1 MKELNKILYDKITLL
16 LRKYLNSSQLLDYSN
31 EIEAISLLKSFDQK
45 PEELLE
51 VNLKGVAARKLIDKT
66 ISFAN
71 ENLSTENYQKSL
83 YDLASMLAECEEMNI
98 SEEILTN
105 LINDVKSE
113 QLKAESLLVLA
124 DILIRKSFWDKSI
137 ILIVQ
142 AKELFEDLNDTVGVA
157 KCENL
162 CGTYYGERGEI
173 VSARNHFINSLNLL
187 NENEDDKLAANI
199 ESNLAILEIVCGN
212 YDTAKKYFTRAI
224 NKFEKLGEYKR
235 IAIQRHNMGMM
246 YLDQKTYDRAIVEF
260 DSVISLATNKQYH
273 TILAISY
280 LGKANALALMNKNK
294 EALEFCY
301 KAMDIAIRIEDRLTI
316 ADVYRV
322 FGIIERNFKHF
333 DLAEKYLNIS
343 LRLNDE
349 VKNRLNTAETSY
361 EFGVLYNESGNNK
374 GKEDWLKKAL
384 IYYEEIKAAQ
394 KVNHITEL
402 LATT

>member
-199 ESNLAILEIVCGN
+199 ESNLAILEIVYGN

-294 EALEFCY
+294 EGLEFCY

-361 EFGVLYNESGNNK
+361 EFGLLYNESGNNK

>member
-16 LRKYLNSSQLLDYSN
+16 LRKYLISSQLLDYSN

-51 VNLKGVAARKLIDKT
+51 VNLKDVAARKLIDKT

-246 YLDQKTYDRAIVEF
+246 YLNQKTYDRAIVEF

-294 EALEFCY
+294 EGLEFCY

-361 EFGVLYNESGNNK
+361 EFGLLYNESGNNK

>member
-142 AKELFEDLNDTVGVA
+142 AKELFGDLNDKIGVA

-187 NENEDDKLAANI
+187 NENEDDKLAAKI

-246 YLDQKTYDRAIVEF
+246 YLDQKTCDRAIVEF

-294 EALEFCY
+294 EGLEFCY

-361 EFGVLYNESGNNK
+361 EFGLLYNESGNNK

>member
-1 MKELNKILYDKITLL
+1 MKESNKILYDKVNNLL
-16 LRKYLNSSQLLDYSN
+16 KKYLNTSQLQNYSN
-31 EIEAISLLKSFDQK
+31 ELDAISLPKFFNQK
-45 PEELLE
+45 QEFKE
-51 VNLKGVAARKLIDKT
+51 VNFKDVAARKLIDKT
-66 ISFAN
+66 ISFAK
-71 ENLSTENYQKSL
+71 ENLDTDRYQNLL

-98 SEEILTN
+98 SEEILTH
-105 LINDVKSE
+105 LINDVKAD

-142 AKELFEDLNDTVGVA
+142 AREIFGDLNDKIGLA

-187 NENEDDKLAANI
+187 NENEDDKLAAKI

-212 YDTAKKYFTRAI
+212 YEASKKYFTRAI
-224 NKFEKLGEYKR
+224 DKFEKLGEYKR
-235 IAIQRHNMGMM
+235 IAIQRHNLGMM
-246 YLDQKTYDRAIVEF
+246 YLDQKNYDRAAVEF
-260 DSVISLATNKQYH
+260 DIVISLAINKQYH

-294 EALEFCY
+294 EALEYCY
-301 KAMDIAIRIEDRLTI
+301 KAMDVAIRIEDRLTI

-322 FGIIERNFKHF
+322 FGIIERNFKHY
-333 DLAEKYLNIS
+333 DLAEKYLIIS

-361 EFGVLYNESGNNK
+361 EFGLLYNESGNNK
-374 GKEDWLKKAL
+374 EKEDWLKKAL
-384 IYYEEIKAAQ
+384 KYYEEIKAAQ
-394 KVNHITEL
+394 KVNHITGL

>member
-51 VNLKGVAARKLIDKT
+51 VNLKDVAARKLIDKT

-294 EALEFCY
+294 EGLEFCY

-361 EFGVLYNESGNNK
+361 EFGLLYNESGNNK

>member
-294 EALEFCY
+294 EGLEFCY

-361 EFGVLYNESGNNK
+361 EFGLLYNESGNNK

>member
-1 MKELNKILYDKITLL
+1 MRELNKILYNKITVL
-16 LRKYLNSSQLLDYSN
+16 LRKYLNSSQLHDYLK
-31 EIEAISLLKSFDQK
+31 ELEAISSPKSFDQK
-45 PEELLE
+45 QELKE
-51 VNLKGVAARKLIDKT
+51 VNFKNVAARKLMDKT
-66 ISFAN
+66 ISFAK
-71 ENLSTENYQKSL
+71 ENLSIDKYQKLL
-83 YDLASMLAECEEMNI
+83 YDLASMLAECEEINI
-98 SEEILTN
+98 AEEILTN
-105 LINDVKSE
+105 LINDVKAD

-142 AKELFEDLNDTVGVA
+142 ARELFGELNDKIGMA

-173 VSARNHFINSLNLL
+173 LSARNHFINSLNLL
-187 NENEDDKLAANI
+187 NENEDDKLAAKI
-199 ESNLAILEIVCGN
+199 ESNLAILEIICGN
-212 YDTAKKYFTRAI
+212 YNTAKKYFTRAI
-224 NKFEKLGEYKR
+224 DKFEKLGEYKR
-235 IAIQRHNMGMM
+235 IAVQRHNMGMM

-260 DSVISLATNKQYH
+260 DSVISLATNKQYQ
-273 TILAISY
+273 TILVISY

-294 EALEFCY
+294 EALEYCY

-322 FGIIERNFKHF
+322 FGIVERNFKHF

-361 EFGVLYNESGNNK
+361 EFGLLYHERRNNK
-374 GKEDWLKKAL
+374 EKEDWLKKAL
-384 IYYEEIKAAQ
+384 KYYEEIKAAQ
-394 KVNHITEL
+394 KINHITEL
-402 LATT
+402 LSTV

>member
-51 VNLKGVAARKLIDKT
+51 VNLKDVAARKLIDKT

-199 ESNLAILEIVCGN
+199 ESNLAILEIVYGN

-294 EALEFCY
+294 EGLEFCY

-361 EFGVLYNESGNNK
+361 EFGLLYNESGNNK